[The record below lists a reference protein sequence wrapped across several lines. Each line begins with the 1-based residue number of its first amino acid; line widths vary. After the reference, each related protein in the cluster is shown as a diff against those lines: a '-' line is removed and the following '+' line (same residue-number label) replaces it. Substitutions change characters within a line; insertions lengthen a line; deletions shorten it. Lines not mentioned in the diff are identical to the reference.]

1 MSVVN
6 VNVGVLGHVDSG
18 KTSLVRA
25 LSTQLSTA
33 ALDKHPQS
41 QQRGITLDLGFSSF
55 CLEPSE
61 QEKPSLQVTL
71 VDCPGHASLFRTI
84 LGGVA
89 IIDTVL
95 LVVDC
100 RKGLQAQTI
109 ESLLLASLIAQ
120 RRVIVALT
128 KTDLLPAVDS
138 ERTQA
143 IDAVTQEI
151 RTFLATHFNFQNE
164 IPIPVVPVAVGAGQ
178 EPHGIQ
184 QLLEGL
190 SANLQV
196 PERDT
201 SGAFR
206 LAVDHCFAV
215 PGNGTVL
222 TGTVLAGVLET
233 GDELELLP
241 IGVRTKVKTLQVF
254 KHDVDKCA
262 QGDRV
267 GVRVNGL
274 DPTLVERAMAVSP
287 PGSLTPVTQVI
298 IPVTRV
304 PFFRG
309 AVCKSGAK
317 CHATVGHTTV
327 IAMATFFS
335 RLGHDG
341 QRILEFDPS
350 ALYEHVSDLDFGK
363 KNLEDSRSERNIGD
377 ATLFALLQFEHAVF
391 CPPKALVV
399 CSRLDLDA
407 KRFPCRLAF
416 YGSVQSVVS
425 SSNEELSA
433 LSAAHRP
440 IVGLGELQIG
450 RMKSRDGFVDKM
462 MTRSEGGGE
471 VIGREMFSKDV
482 KWSVYQ
488 DSVVLFEQAQV
499 LGTIR
504 GPFGKTG
511 EKFVLRFL
519 KLMKLKPPKLKG
531 KSRETTAAKSTP
543 KASVRSFLQDNR
555 LLYPEAFE
563 NIQTLRSEVE
573 ATTAD
578 VTSLSIADTTASLEQ
593 AHVNK
598 EPRIST
604 GQIGRL
610 KGETTADGRN
620 PFAIVSGLFDTEQ
633 EAKDAVGSRVR
644 CINDD
649 REDADEGTIEKPFG
663 KAGKVRVDFQGT
675 STRERFWDPR
685 MRTTSS
691 DTTGRFAQAVAHYT
705 NAIKRDLSSQRH
717 MQNLGIMAKIEKL
730 IALDVVAI

>member
-1 MSVVN
+1 VVN

-55 CLEPSE
+55 RLEPSD
-61 QEKPSLQVTL
+61 QAKPFLQVTL

-100 RKGLQAQTI
+100 RKGLQSQTI
-109 ESLLLASLIAQ
+109 ESLLLASLIAE

-128 KTDLLPAVDS
+128 KTDLLPSVVS
-138 ERTQA
+138 ERTKA

-151 RTFLATHFNFQNE
+151 RTFLATHFNFQNK
-164 IPIPVVPVAVGAGQ
+164 IPVPVVPVAVGTGQ
-178 EPHGIQ
+178 EPQGIQ
-184 QLLEGL
+184 HLLEVL
-190 SANLQV
+190 RANLEI

-222 TGTVLAGVLET
+222 TGTVLAGALT
-233 GDELELLP
+233 KGDELELLP
-241 IGVRTKVKTLQVF
+241 IGVKTKVKTLQVF
-254 KHDVDKCA
+254 KHDVDRCT

-274 DPTLVERAMAVSP
+274 DASLVERAMAVSP

-304 PFFRG
+304 SFFRG

-317 CHATVGHTTV
+317 CHATIGHTTV
-327 IAMATFFS
+327 MATCTFFS
-335 RLGHDG
+335 PLGQDS
-341 QRILEFDPS
+341 QKNLEFNPS
-350 ALYEHVSDLDFGK
+350 ALYEYVSDLDFVE
-363 KNLEDSRSERNIGD
+363 KNQESTESEM
-377 ATLFALLQFEHAVF
+377 ATSTIFALLQFEHAVY
-391 CPPKALVV
+391 CPAKTLVV

-416 YGSVQSVVS
+416 YGSVQTVVS
-425 SSNEELSA
+425 SSNEEMGTLSGVYPSVVN
-433 LSAAHRP
+433 LNDLH
-440 IVGLGELQIG
+440 IG
-450 RMKSRDGFVDKM
+450 RVKSREGFVDKVVAP
-462 MTRSEGGGE
+462 SGE
-471 VIGREMFSKDV
+471 VIGRDMFSKDV

-488 DSVVLFEQAQV
+488 NSEVLFEQVQR
-499 LGTIR
+499 LGAIL
-504 GPFGKTG
+504 GPFGKAGKFRIALLPDTKSQLMPVAG
-511 EKFVLRFL
+511 ERFVLRFL
-519 KLMKLKPPKLKG
+519 KLMTLKTPKLKG
-531 KSRETTAAKSTP
+531 KSTEMTNGKPSSKTP
-543 KASVRSFLQDNR
+543 VRSFVQDSH

-563 NIQTLRSEVE
+563 PSDDRNCV
-573 ATTAD
+573 
-578 VTSLSIADTTASLEQ
+578 SIADTASLEQ
-593 AHVNK
+593 AKVDS
-598 EPRIST
+598 EARISKRR
-604 GQIGRL
+604 GHIERL

-633 EAKDAVGSRVR
+633 EARDAVGSRIR
-644 CINDD
+644 CFGGG
-649 REDADEGTIEKPFG
+649 EADEGIIEKPFG
-663 KAGKVRVDFQGT
+663 KAGKVRVDFQECGGT
-675 STRERFWDPR
+675 K
-685 MRTTSS
+685 
-691 DTTGRFAQAVAHYT
+691 AQVG
-705 NAIKRDLSSQRH
+705 DSVELC
-717 MQNLGIMAKIEKL
+717 
-730 IALDVVAI
+730 

>member
-55 CLEPSE
+55 RLQPLD
-61 QEKPSLQVTL
+61 QVKPSLQVTL

-109 ESLLLASLIAQ
+109 ESLLLASLIAE

-128 KTDLLPAVDS
+128 KTDLLPSVAS
-138 ERTQA
+138 ERTKV
-143 IDAVTQEI
+143 IDAVTHEI
-151 RTFLATHFNFQNE
+151 RTFLATHFNFQNKA
-164 IPIPVVPVAVGAGQ
+164 PIPVVPVAVGSGQ
-178 EPHGIQ
+178 EPQGIQ
-184 QLLEGL
+184 QLLEVL

-222 TGTVLAGVLET
+222 TGTVLAGTLQK
-233 GDELELLP
+233 GDEIELLP
-241 IGVRTKVKTLQVF
+241 IGVKTKVKTLQVF
-254 KHDVDKCA
+254 KHDVDRCT

-274 DPTLVERAMAVSP
+274 DPALVERAMAVSP

-298 IPVTRV
+298 IPVTPV

-317 CHATVGHTTV
+317 CHVTVGHTTV
-327 IAMATFFS
+327 MATFTFFS
-335 RLGHDG
+335 RLG
-341 QRILEFDPS
+341 RNKKSNVEFDPS
-350 ALYEHVSDLDFGK
+350 ALYEYVSDLDFGEK
-363 KNLEDSRSERNIGD
+363 RPEKAGNESTKGDSTI
-377 ATLFALLQFEHAVF
+377 FALLQLEHAVY

-407 KRFPCRLAF
+407 KRFSCRLAF
-416 YGSVQSVVS
+416 YGSV
-425 SSNEELSA
+425 EF
-433 LSAAHRP
+433 
-440 IVGLGELQIG
+440 G
-450 RMKSRDGFVDKM
+450 RVKSRDGLVDKVA
-462 MTRSEGGGE
+462 EGAGE
-471 VIGREMFSKDV
+471 VIGRDLFSKDV

-488 DSVVLFEQAQV
+488 NSEVLFEQAQV
-499 LGTIR
+499 LGTIL
-504 GPFGKTG
+504 GPFGKAG
-511 EKFVLRFL
+511 KFRIALEKIVFRFL
-519 KLMKLKPPKLKG
+519 KLMALKPPNF
-531 KSRETTAAKSTP
+531 AK
-543 KASVRSFLQDNR
+543 RR
-555 LLYPEAFE
+555 
-563 NIQTLRSEVE
+563 
-573 ATTAD
+573 
-578 VTSLSIADTTASLEQ
+578 
-593 AHVNK
+593 
-598 EPRIST
+598 
-604 GQIGRL
+604 GQIERL

-633 EAKDAVGSRVR
+633 EAKDAVGSRIR
-644 CINDD
+644 CSKTDGD
-649 REDADEGTIEKPFG
+649 EADEGAIEKPFG
-663 KAGKVRVDFQGT
+663 KAGKVRVDFQGCEGT
-675 STRERFWDPR
+675 KGQVGDIVEL
-685 MRTTSS
+685 
-691 DTTGRFAQAVAHYT
+691 Y
-705 NAIKRDLSSQRH
+705 
-717 MQNLGIMAKIEKL
+717 
-730 IALDVVAI
+730 